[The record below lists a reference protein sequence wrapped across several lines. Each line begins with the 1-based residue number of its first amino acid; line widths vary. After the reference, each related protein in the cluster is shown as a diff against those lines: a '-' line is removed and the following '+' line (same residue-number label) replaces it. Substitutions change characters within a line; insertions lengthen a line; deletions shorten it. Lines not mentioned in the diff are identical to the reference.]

1 MNIKIPADFSLE
13 HSRLNPLEE
22 GLKTLGVALGYKTQI
37 VLASVSP
44 LLESSGVKDIS
55 SEAIE
60 RFNQLK
66 SDVIALNNTRRT

>member
-1 MNIKIPADFSLE
+1 MNTKIPANFALE

-44 LLESSGVKDIS
+44 LWRVVASKIFFRSYRTMTPLG
-55 SEAIE
+55 A
-60 RFNQLK
+60 
-66 SDVIALNNTRRT
+66 RR